1 MSRQTLRLLPGEYRP
16 DWSSTDEAGG
26 ISPIFL
32 ALVAVFAASGVAL
45 YQGYGSNKL
54 GVFLFVFAGWMI
66 TLCLHEFMH
75 ALAAYTG
82 GDRTVKGKGYL
93 RLDPLRYGHPL
104 LTFILPLIFLFL
116 NGIPLPGGA
125 VMIETHRLR
134 GRARDS
140 LVSAA
145 GPAVNVV
152 SAAILLTVIKFWAP
166 PAIWTPTDP
175 QHGAFWAGMTML
187 AYLQVASAILNLIP
201 VPGLDGYGI
210 IEPWLS
216 HDLRQLG
223 RQVAPFGLL
232 IVFALLFSVPAT
244 RDLFTN
250 TANRIMVGFGEP
262 VNGQY
267 WGYNLF
273 KFWTSVGS

>member
-1 MSRQTLRLLPGEYRP
+1 MARQTIRLLPGEYRA
-16 DWSSTDEAGG
+16 DWTPASSGG

-32 ALVAVFAASGVAL
+32 ALVAAFAASGVAL
-45 YQGYGSNKL
+45 YQGYGSDKL
-54 GVFLFVFAGWMI
+54 GVFLFVFCGWMI

-75 ALAAYTG
+75 ALTAYTG
-82 GDRTVKGKGYL
+82 GDRTVRDKGYL

-104 LTFILPLIFLFL
+104 LTFILPLIFVFL

-125 VMIETHRLR
+125 VLIETHRLR
-134 GRARDS
+134 GKARDS

-152 SAAILLTVIKFWAP
+152 SAAILLTVIKIGSPDF
-166 PAIWTPTDP
+166 IVTPTDP
-175 QHGAFWAGMTML
+175 AHGAFWSAMTLL
-187 AYLQVASAILNLIP
+187 AFLQVASAILNLIP

-216 HDLRQLG
+216 ADLRRMG
-223 RQVAPFGLL
+223 RQAAPFGLL

-244 RDLFTN
+244 QNLFSETAQHVMDAFNAPTN
-250 TANRIMVGFGEP
+250 GR
-262 VNGQY
+262 Y

-273 KFWTSVGS
+273 RFWTNTPQ